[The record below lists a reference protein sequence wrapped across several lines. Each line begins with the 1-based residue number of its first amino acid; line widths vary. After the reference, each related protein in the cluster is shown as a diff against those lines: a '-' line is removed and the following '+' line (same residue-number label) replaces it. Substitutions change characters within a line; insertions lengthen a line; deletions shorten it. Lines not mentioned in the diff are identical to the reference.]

1 MLGTCGWSYAE
12 WEDSFYFRKQGKLK
26 QYSSIFPTVEIN
38 STFYALPKPEV
49 VLGWNQYTPQDFIF
63 SAKLPQIIT
72 HKKTIDV
79 SKGVEAD
86 INQFLEVMRPLI
98 SGKKLWCILVQLPPF
113 LKFNNE
119 RLESFL
125 SLLPTITNFAMEFR
139 HTSWLR
145 KETFRLLDIYHVAY
159 TIVDEPLLPPEV
171 HITSDIAYFRW
182 HGRGSRPW
190 FNYKYSKEEV
200 EEWVPRVTE
209 VAGKTKRVLGYFNN
223 HFHAYAPENCLQI
236 MQMLGI
242 NTEHSDATLR
252 RMNLSRKDRSSSPV
266 ETLEIW
272 TGPISDKKVENML
285 QEFGSGDIIKK
296 AKSIQNKEF
305 SLREDSKRGI
315 AAYIADTTV
324 DIDVERQTIIH
335 YCTLWGSL
343 SLEKKFCPHI
353 VKLFLDI
360 DSRRAVKILSQ
371 ISSTLDNWKFDNRLA
386 VEFPG

>member
-1 MLGTCGWSYAE
+1 
-12 WEDSFYFRKQGKLK
+12 
-26 QYSSIFPTVEIN
+26 
-38 STFYALPKPEV
+38 
-49 VLGWNQYTPQDFIF
+49 
-63 SAKLPQIIT
+63 
-72 HKKTIDV
+72 
-79 SKGVEAD
+79 
-86 INQFLEVMRPLI
+86 
-98 SGKKLWCILVQLPPF
+98 
-113 LKFNNE
+113 
-119 RLESFL
+119 
-125 SLLPTITNFAMEFR
+125 
-139 HTSWLR
+139 
-145 KETFRLLDIYHVAY
+145 
-159 TIVDEPLLPPEV
+159 
-171 HITSDIAYFRW
+171 
-182 HGRGSRPW
+182 
-190 FNYKYSKEEV
+190 
-200 EEWVPRVTE
+200 
-209 VAGKTKRVLGYFNN
+209 
-223 HFHAYAPENCLQI
+223 

-371 ISSTLDNWKFDNRLA
+371 ISSTLDLDNWKFDNRLA